1 MMTKQKGTIL
11 KLKNNLAIIMTSDCK
26 IVSIKRQPGMYEGLE
41 ISFNKNEIINKKN
54 KLAFY
59 SRIAAGIA
67 AIFIIMVISFN
78 LFNNNDVYAYV
89 AIDSD
94 ASIEFELDKNNKI
107 VKVNYYNDNTNTVL
121 DELDLKNKPVDFAI
135 KEVIKKL
142 DLNESVILISACLK
156 EQNTKKSSASDNYES
171 EKLSK
176 LIDICKNAVE
186 VNVSEN
192 VESKVVEVSYD
203 YKKLAEKNKL
213 SLGRSI
219 VYEKAKEQGIALNI
233 EDIKNKSIGETL
245 QKVKIDDVGVVHNV
259 KKEEPKKP
267 MPEKPEPGK
276 PEPQKPEPGKPD
288 PAKPEPGKPGPEKPE
303 PEKPEPAKPEPAKPE
318 PQPQINDL
326 PKDKTIPEEKTIPN
340 PGVEPMAEPI
350 VEPKDKQQE
359 KPRPDSKL
367 KLEEKPTVEPKDS
380 LEEKPVTKPKDDK
393 KEKAKNSIEK
403 MP

>member
-1 MMTKQKGTIL
+1 M
-11 KLKNNLAIIMTSDCK
+11 N
-26 IVSIKRQPGMYEGLE
+26 P
-41 ISFNKNEIINKKN
+41 
-54 KLAFY
+54 
-59 SRIAAGIA
+59 
-67 AIFIIMVISFN
+67 
-78 LFNNNDVYAYV
+78 LF
-89 AIDSD
+89 
-94 ASIEFELDKNNKI
+94 
-107 VKVNYYNDNTNTVL
+107 
-121 DELDLKNKPVDFAI
+121 
-135 KEVIKKL
+135 
-142 DLNESVILISACLK
+142 LISACLK

-186 VNVSEN
+186 VNVSEML
-192 VESKVVEVSYD
+192 SQKWW
-203 YKKLAEKNKL
+203 KFPTIIKTAEKNKL

-303 PEKPEPAKPEPAKPE
+303 PAKPE

-326 PKDKTIPEEKTIPN
+326 PKDKPYRKRKQFRIPELNQWPS
-340 PGVEPMAEPI
+340 
-350 VEPKDKQQE
+350 
-359 KPRPDSKL
+359 R
-367 KLEEKPTVEPKDS
+367 
-380 LEEKPVTKPKDDK
+380 
-393 KEKAKNSIEK
+393 
-403 MP
+403 

>member
-276 PEPQKPEPGKPD
+276 PEPQKPEPGKP
-288 PAKPEPGKPGPEKPE
+288 
-303 PEKPEPAKPEPAKPE
+303 EPAKPE

-340 PGVEPMAEPI
+340 SGVEPMAEPI

>member
-67 AIFIIMVISFN
+67 AILIITLISFN
-78 LFNNNDVYAYV
+78 LFNNNGVYAYV

-107 VKVNYYNDNTNTVL
+107 VKVNYYNDNTNAAL

-186 VNVSEN
+186 VNV
-192 VESKVVEVSYD
+192 VKM
-203 YKKLAEKNKL
+203 L
-213 SLGRSI
+213 SQKWWKFPTI
-219 VYEKAKEQGIALNI
+219 
-233 EDIKNKSIGETL
+233 IKNWLKKTNSPWVFFGRFGKLHLFIIHFLGG
-245 QKVKIDDVGVVHNV
+245 IHN
-259 KKEEPKKP
+259 
-267 MPEKPEPGK
+267 
-276 PEPQKPEPGKPD
+276 
-288 PAKPEPGKPGPEKPE
+288 
-303 PEKPEPAKPEPAKPE
+303 
-318 PQPQINDL
+318 I
-326 PKDKTIPEEKTIPN
+326 
-340 PGVEPMAEPI
+340 
-350 VEPKDKQQE
+350 
-359 KPRPDSKL
+359 
-367 KLEEKPTVEPKDS
+367 
-380 LEEKPVTKPKDDK
+380 
-393 KEKAKNSIEK
+393 
-403 MP
+403 